1 MNCVGSALPFQSTV
15 EALLKPSPLTITV
28 VAALPGGEAEGVIQ
42 VTTGA
47 GLATVNVAGAP
58 AAGSTGRTPCLSPC
72 FCPSPTR
79 PSRGT
84 LDVGQVPANLA
95 TRTGHSL
102 HV

>member
-58 AAGSTGRTPCLSPC
+58 ATARPGLTAALVLCTVFAPCRLGR
-72 FCPSPTR
+72 
-79 PSRGT
+79 
-84 LDVGQVPANLA
+84 
-95 TRTGHSL
+95 
-102 HV
+102 